1 MMSVKTLKY
10 IKAKTSNE
18 ALNYKNN
25 IRNSQFIAGGTDIMV
40 HKIHGN
46 KVFDCLIDLTGIIE
60 LQQISKEND
69 FIKIGSCVC
78 LSDLACDDLIKSEF
92 PALSEAALSVA
103 SPVIRKSATL
113 GGNLL
118 CENRCIFY
126 NQSEFWRKS
135 AGYCLKCN
143 GNICLATGGK
153 KKCFAKHVSDTA
165 PVLISMNALIDIENN
180 EGKKIMKLEDI
191 YSGNGIKPLL
201 LEKNFVLKN
210 ILIPRRKNINT
221 IFKKLRHRKTLE
233 FTSLTSAVSI
243 DKYNKIKIAIGG
255 IAPKPVILN
264 INSEIDKETIINE
277 TIKKTKTVN
286 NDMFSRKYRKE
297 ILKVYIRKSLDE
309 LYK

>member
-1 MMSVKTLKY
+1 M
-10 IKAKTSNE
+10 
-18 ALNYKNN
+18 
-25 IRNSQFIAGGTDIMV
+25 
-40 HKIHGN
+40 
-46 KVFDCLIDLTGIIE
+46 
-60 LQQISKEND
+60 
-69 FIKIGSCVC
+69 
-78 LSDLACDDLIKSEF
+78 
-92 PALSEAALSVA
+92 
-103 SPVIRKSATL
+103 
-113 GGNLL
+113 
-118 CENRCIFY
+118 
-126 NQSEFWRKS
+126 S
-135 AGYCLKCN
+135 AG
-143 GNICLATGGK
+143 NINSGT
-153 KKCFAKHVSDTA
+153 
-165 PVLISMNALIDIENN
+165 VL
-180 EGKKIMKLEDI
+180 

-255 IAPKPVILN
+255 IAPKPIILN

-309 LYK
+309 LLNNH